1 MDGEN
6 HNYLLHEE
14 YSILGYSYMTFVIK
28 DKIEK
33 KDAKSSSN
41 EFDIAP
47 YNYLFNK
54 ATSIIDSNEVLNDNP
69 AFFKQILQDIR
80 EYGRTYLDQLNY
92 VEDNEEGK
100 RYSALHIALADKD
113 NDRDVEV
120 LLKYLCMTPIYV
132 NNYSDI
138 IHTLIKF
145 QNFVNFAA
153 QMSFQN

>member
-80 EYGRTYLDQLNY
+80 EYGRTYLD
-92 VEDNEEGK
+92 
-100 RYSALHIALADKD
+100 
-113 NDRDVEV
+113 
-120 LLKYLCMTPIYV
+120 
-132 NNYSDI
+132 
-138 IHTLIKF
+138 
-145 QNFVNFAA
+145 
-153 QMSFQN
+153 

>member
-28 DKIEK
+28 DKIEH
-33 KDAKSSSN
+33 KDAESSAY

-69 AFFKQILQDIR
+69 AFFKRILQSIR
-80 EYGRTYLDQLNY
+80 EYDQTYLD
-92 VEDNEEGK
+92 
-100 RYSALHIALADKD
+100 
-113 NDRDVEV
+113 
-120 LLKYLCMTPIYV
+120 
-132 NNYSDI
+132 
-138 IHTLIKF
+138 
-145 QNFVNFAA
+145 
-153 QMSFQN
+153 